1 MLAPMPDPREYRL
14 LEEKLGKER
23 YAALTQAT
31 IDWLVKRHSSRHRM
45 EEVGCAAIPL
55 VIHDPTD
62 LTNAAKVDAFLQQ
75 LDECTG
81 AWFEERLHNVLHPTN
96 ELEVEFAAELID
108 MQRVENGLVYGP
120 MRVKQGPPG
129 LAQVRGPMVSIH
141 RIITPKV
148 KKGEAPLDAECF
160 AGAAAAA
167 AAPAADENEDEDEDG
182 GEDEGEDEERAPPG
196 KMEQKKRELEFGRM
210 VYCKLATEHGEGFE
224 DLFLRG
230 LCDRFSP
237 RHPAARTLLFQS
249 KHWDA
254 HVLAFVDEQLQRVP
268 LDDSPLRPRMRQGL
282 AVYVKDIVA
291 YVKFGDAAMA
301 QGGMT
306 SAWLSNG
313 FGLWAHLPTEI
324 GLLANEYV
332 RRVLWHD
339 FNMDTILAGPAH
351 MIYKAESGGSLA
363 THHDQIPTQK
373 LITDLRTHL
382 GIPVDAGRGEV
393 APDGTDTSTTK
404 WIARH
409 GFQCLAHLDGGK
421 SVPGQHPDQG
431 QTYIIGPM
439 NCQRLLWCMEW
450 LVWFGTTDHPPKSK
464 LAKAKSKAF
473 PKKGMDKFLTGNEG
487 PYFCTWQMVL
497 PELNAHLRA
506 LYEKHDMLE
515 QHRDIGI
522 LAIQPDQAPAHIQQ
536 LNGFAALWPTGF
548 PHGSLSNTSTRRVTV
563 GINLKFR
570 KPGDAVRPAVQSWY
584 RNVAKVA
591 DPLTPTTEWQDAE
604 NAIFLIFDQELKA
617 WADGK
622 THENPERAIKW
633 ITAGRPNRDG
643 EEAWWKQ
650 WRLLKQRG
658 YKLTPRQ
665 RDFYKKA
672 HAPRSGVAGHFQ
684 RLAPTVLVV
693 DRFLQSMN
701 TQWMPAAATAPAATA
716 PDEEDQDGSE
726 GDSPGPAQ
734 QQQAKAQKTQPAAPQ
749 AAAPPAADP
758 SVVEYPPEQSPA
770 RPNLV
775 RHVRPPK
782 PKPTQWSHF
791 AGKST
796 ITWAELWDHPDL
808 RMLNVKQPWASVIVF
823 GCKNVE
829 NRGFAFT
836 TKTAPNCWVLIVASA
851 SSPTAEAYTDMQE
864 RATDSVGYIA
874 DATRKHE
881 LALKHCRDEPTR
893 QAIVGVARIVGSW
906 QKGDA
911 SDAFAPYAQSPW
923 FNGHRHDTADF
934 AWCIRDALYFDTPI
948 LGVKGSQTPLNLLNS
963 PKNADSERIKAELRT
978 RTLLRA
984 PADASAVDAPTWDL

>member
-1 MLAPMPDPREYRL
+1 MTDTVTDAQEHKL
-14 LEEKLGKER
+14 LEEKLGRKKF
-23 YAALTQAT
+23 AALTQAT
-31 IDWLVKRHSSRHRM
+31 IDWLVKRHSSRHRI

-62 LTNAAKVDAFLQQ
+62 LTNATKVDAFLQQ

-81 AWFEERLHNVLHPTN
+81 GWFEERLHSVLHPTG
-96 ELEVEFAAELID
+96 EYEIEFDAEL
-108 MQRVENGLVYGP
+108 MTREGLVY
-120 MRVKQGPPG
+120 
-129 LAQVRGPMVSIH
+129 GPMVSIH

-148 KKGEAPLDAECF
+148 KKGDAPLDAECF
-160 AGAAAAA
+160 AAAAAA
-167 AAPAADENEDEDEDG
+167 VDEGGEG
-182 GEDEGEDEERAPPG
+182 GEDEEQAPSG
-196 KMEQKKRELEFGRM
+196 NMKQKRRDLEFGRM
-210 VYCKLATEHGEGFE
+210 VYCKLATEHGEAFE

-237 RHPAARTLLFQS
+237 RYPAARTLLFQS

-254 HVLAFVDEQLQRVP
+254 PVLAFVEEQLKRIP
-268 LDDSPLRPRMRQGL
+268 PEDSPLLRPRMRQGL

-301 QGGMT
+301 QGRMT
-306 SAWLSNG
+306 DAWLANG
-313 FGLWAHLPTEI
+313 FGLWAHLPAEV

-363 THHDQIPTQK
+363 THHDQIPTHR
-373 LITDLRTHL
+373 LITDLRKHL
-382 GIPVDAGRGEV
+382 GIPVDAGTGEA
-393 APDGTDTSTTK
+393 APDGMDTSTTK

-450 LVWFGTTDHPPKSK
+450 LVWFGTTDHSPQSDLSK
-464 LAKAKSKAF
+464 LKRRAF
-473 PKKGMDKFLTGNEG
+473 PNGAKGMAKFLAGNEG
-487 PYFCTWQMVL
+487 PYFCTWQLVFK
-497 PELNAHLRA
+497 ELNAHLLER
-506 LYEKHDMLE
+506 YQIHGMLE
-515 QHRDIGI
+515 QHHEIRI
-522 LAIQPDQAPAHIQQ
+522 LAIQPDQAPAHIQR

-570 KPGDAVRPAVQSWY
+570 KPGDEVRASVQRWY

-591 DPLTPTTEWQDAE
+591 DPRTSATEWQDAE
-604 NAIFLIFDQELKA
+604 NAIFRIFDRKFTA

-622 THENPERAIKW
+622 THANPERAIKW

-643 EEAWWKQ
+643 PEAWWKQ
-650 WRLLKQRG
+650 PTLLKQRG
-658 YKLTPRQ
+658 YQLTARQ
-665 RDFYKKA
+665 RDFYEKV

-684 RLAPTVLVV
+684 RLAPTALVV

-701 TQWMPAAATAPAATA
+701 TQWMPADATAPEARVQE
-716 PDEEDQDGSE
+716 DEKDRDG
-726 GDSPGPAQ
+726 GSPGPAQ
-734 QQQAKAQKTQPAAPQ
+734 QQQAKVQKTQPAAP
-749 AAAPPAADP
+749 AAPAAPAEAEA
-758 SVVEYPPEQSPA
+758 SSQVEYPPEQSPA

-775 RHVRPPK
+775 KHVRPPK
-782 PKPTQWSHF
+782 PKPAQWSHF
-791 AGKST
+791 AGKPT

-823 GCKNVE
+823 GGKNVE

-851 SSPTAEAYTDMQE
+851 SSPTAEAYKDMKE
-864 RATDSVGYIA
+864 RAAASVGYIA
-874 DATRKHE
+874 DATHKHD
-881 LALKHCRDEPTR
+881 LALKHCHDEPPTR

-906 QKGDA
+906 QKGDDSA
-911 SDAFAPYAQSPW
+911 AFAPYAQSPW
-923 FNGHRHDTADF
+923 FNGHRHGTADF
-934 AWCIRDALYFDTPI
+934 AWCVRDALYFDTPI

-963 PKNADSERIKAELRT
+963 PKNKDRERIRAELSK
-978 RTLLRA
+978 RTLFRA
-984 PADASAVDAPTWDL
+984 HADASGVDAPTPTPTPTWDL